1 MRERSARSGSRPA
14 SSPTSSSRRARSA
27 TGDWRVAPV
36 PEDLQDRRVEITG
49 PAGDR
54 KMVINAFNS
63 GARIYMAD
71 FEDANSPTWENV
83 VGGQQNLTDAIDRT
97 ISLEQGE
104 KRYALNDE
112 VAVLLVRPRGWHLQ
126 ERHVEVDGK
135 HVSAG
140 LFDFGVYLHRNWE
153 RLLESGSGPYF
164 YLPKLESHLEARL
177 WNDVFCFAQDQL
189 GIPRGTIKAT
199 VLIETILAAFEM
211 EEILYELRDHSAG
224 LNAGRWD
231 YIFSVIKKFRDRP
244 EFVLPDRVQVTM
256 TVPFMRAYTELLVR
270 TCHRRGAH
278 AIGGMAAFIPSRRDP
293 EVNEVALSRVS
304 EDKRREAGDGFDG
317 SWVAHPDLVPV
328 AMAEF
333 DAVLGERPNQLER
346 LRDDVST
353 EASDLLDVAATPGE
367 ITEAGVRANV
377 SVGIR
382 YIAAWLQGVGAAAID
397 NLMEDA
403 ATAEIS
409 RSQIWQWMRHGRV
422 ERARCRADRRRG
434 DGRVARRARVR
445 RGARGL
451 REGRAARGLR
461 RLPHAD
467 RLRAADAG
475 RPLMSDGTKADDIA
489 LALEEAIVS
498 GEIPPGSTLRQ
509 EHLSEQFQVS
519 RTPVREALRR
529 LAALGLVSFEPN
541 RGVRV
546 RMLSR
551 DEIREAFM
559 VRAELESLATEVATP
574 KMTEDDLTELERAE
588 RSFHRATER
597 LVEMSHEGRQDLE
610 IAREWLHLNHSF
622 HDVIYRAADVPLIER
637 MAKAARRTFLVKPV
651 WATGADLDELYEK
664 NDRQHRAIRVAIAA
678 RSPEGARV
686 LAREHVLSS
695 GRLLE
700 AILDKVSAQSRE
712 TSSAGRR

>member
-1 MRERSARSGSRPA
+1 LSAIATAVVNAPDEAGVLTTEALDLVVALQREFAGRREELLLARAERQERIEAGELPDFLDETRSVRE
-14 SSPTSSSRRARSA
+14 
-27 TGDWRVAPV
+27 GDWRVAPV
-36 PEDLQDRRVEITG
+36 PADLQDRRVEITG

-71 FEDANSPTWENV
+71 FEDANSPTWGNV

-140 LFDFGVYLHRNWE
+140 LFDFGVFLHRNWQ
-153 RLLESGSGPYF
+153 RLLERGSGPYF

-177 WNDVFCFAQDQL
+177 WNDVFCFAQDRL

-211 EEILYELRDHSAG
+211 DEILHELREHSAG

-231 YIFSVIKKFRDRP
+231 YIFSVIKKFRERD
-244 EFVLPDRVQVTM
+244 EFVLPDRAQVTM

-278 AIGGMAAFIPSRRDP
+278 AIGGMAAFIPSRRDA
-293 EVNEVALSRVS
+293 EVNEVALTRVR
-304 EDKRREAGDGFDG
+304 EDKRRESEDGFDG

-346 LRDDVST
+346 LREDVAT
-353 EASDLLDVAATPGE
+353 RADDLLNVIATPGE
-367 ITEAGVRANV
+367 ITEAGVRSNV

-409 RSQIWQWMRHGRV
+409 RSQIWQWVHHGRV
-422 ERARCRADRRRG
+422 ERADVESIVADVMAELP
-434 DGRVARRARVR
+434 DEPVYAEAQEVFEKVA
-445 RGARGL
+445 L
-451 REGRAARGLR
+451 REVFVDFLTLTAYAQLLGHPVHEAGRAA
-461 RLPHAD
+461 
-467 RLRAADAG
+467 
-475 RPLMSDGTKADDIA
+475 S
-489 LALEEAIVS
+489 V
-498 GEIPPGSTLRQ
+498 
-509 EHLSEQFQVS
+509 
-519 RTPVREALRR
+519 
-529 LAALGLVSFEPN
+529 
-541 RGVRV
+541 
-546 RMLSR
+546 
-551 DEIREAFM
+551 
-559 VRAELESLATEVATP
+559 
-574 KMTEDDLTELERAE
+574 
-588 RSFHRATER
+588 
-597 LVEMSHEGRQDLE
+597 
-610 IAREWLHLNHSF
+610 
-622 HDVIYRAADVPLIER
+622 
-637 MAKAARRTFLVKPV
+637 
-651 WATGADLDELYEK
+651 
-664 NDRQHRAIRVAIAA
+664 
-678 RSPEGARV
+678 
-686 LAREHVLSS
+686 
-695 GRLLE
+695 
-700 AILDKVSAQSRE
+700 
-712 TSSAGRR
+712 